1 MGTGEL
7 TEQPDEMLS
16 KGLGGG
22 RGEEHVTDEHSGQ
35 GENCNTSCHFT
46 LQKQEY
52 PVAG

>member
-22 RGEEHVTDEHSGQ
+22 SFYLVFHNYFDPIDLFTEEAFRQ
-35 GENCNTSCHFT
+35 
-46 LQKQEY
+46 
-52 PVAG
+52 